1 MTSTKASPA
10 SAVSDA
16 HQLYEH
22 YPPTNFPVDTSTFM
36 QLSERA
42 ATARDHAL
50 LSPRIRA
57 ATSEHTSEIQQHGKF
72 DANSRPTKV
81 GAAYESF
88 WRDHEATGAS
98 RPIEASIAGP
108 SLAPPANIVARAP
121 RRSDTLRKQPPPLRT
136 LRTNDLGT
144 NSAPVTPPPKIQSKI
159 RTPSQQAEVEKD
171 AVETLLFMSSPGNSD
186 YHPSGAFA
194 RTPLRH
200 HFERQADKTDN
211 LGFPRPDQARGRR
224 EKPGLSYAQHLRSPA
239 RKRPLSNA
247 EMDKI
252 LDEMPDVSSSDDGES
267 QDECSPPQIPGP

>member
-1 MTSTKASPA
+1 MTSNKASPA

-16 HQLYEH
+16 HQLYERH
-22 YPPTNFPVDTSTFM
+22 PPTNFPVDTSTFM

-42 ATARDHAL
+42 AAARDYAL
-50 LSPRIRA
+50 LSRRNRA
-57 ATSEHTSEIQQHGKF
+57 ATSEHISGLQQHGNF
-72 DANSRPTKV
+72 DGDSRPTKV

-88 WRDHEATGAS
+88 WRDHEATVAS
-98 RPIEASIAGP
+98 GPIEASIAGP
-108 SLAPPANIVARAP
+108 SLAPPVNIVARAP

-136 LRTNDLGT
+136 NNLGT
-144 NSAPVTPPPKIQSKI
+144 NSAPLTPPPKSQFKI

-194 RTPLRH
+194 RTSLQH
-200 HFERQADKTDN
+200 HFEHQADKTDN

-224 EKPGLSYAQHLRSPA
+224 EKPRLSYAQHLRSPA

-252 LDEMPDVSSSDDGES
+252 LDGMPDVSSSDDGES
-267 QDECSPPQIPGP
+267 QNECSRPQIPGP